1 MLPMVLQ
8 SKNTVSCHLDILKA
22 LAEDVLC
29 NVVGA
34 PAVAYEEPVDSYGA
48 PAASYDA
55 PAPSYDAPVAD
66 EYGSPAAPVVAD
78 SYGMPTLHRLL
89 KQR

>member
-1 MLPMVLQ
+1 MLPTVPP
-8 SKNTVSCHLDILKA
+8 SRNTVRRKQRANCGGYNCVLF
-22 LAEDVLC
+22 LA
-29 NVVGA
+29 GA
-34 PAVAYEEPVDSYGA
+34 PAPAYEEPVDSYGA

-78 SYGMPTLHRLL
+78 SYGMSLVMPRPPR
-89 KQR
+89 Q